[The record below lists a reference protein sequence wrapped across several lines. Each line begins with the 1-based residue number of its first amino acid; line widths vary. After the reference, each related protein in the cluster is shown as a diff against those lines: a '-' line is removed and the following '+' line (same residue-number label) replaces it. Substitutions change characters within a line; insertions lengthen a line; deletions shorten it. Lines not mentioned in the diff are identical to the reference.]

1 MQVSTQQAKPPYV
14 TFEYRA
20 LEGRDESGRPI
31 TRDVAFA
38 VITPAGSRDRIEK
51 IAEEWLEHIQAE
63 SRISEDRFPPTWARH
78 YREMFQLW
86 KSGQEIPLEGTSIR
100 NWPVLTP
107 GQVKTLTTWNVLTV
121 EQLAQAN
128 EETINRIG
136 MGARLLVQQAKDYL
150 ASREGPGKLVSELAA
165 ARVKVDGLA
174 TENASLRERLLLLE
188 NQVKALSQLGA
199 QALHGGSPGIEASD
213 LLPDD

>member
-174 TENASLRERLLLLE
+174 TENASLRERLLILE

-199 QALHGGSPGIEASD
+199 QALHNGSPGIEASD